1 MEGGWDL
8 QGFTLFSFKLKNN
21 MAYVNFW
28 KGLAAD
34 YVAETH
40 GEGIYQCTDTGD
52 TYIFGVKNSG
62 KGGGNVDFSG
72 YPFISEVSTEEEA
85 IKILAQKIN
94 EYHPLQVTFT
104 VNPTPSDATVTING
118 SIQNSVKV
126 NFGSTVTWKVERTGY
141 QTKEGSQVVNS
152 DSTIDVSL
160 EIQQYTL
167 TVNPTPSDATVIL
180 DDETRKSVTVN
191 YGTSVSW
198 QVSKDGYITQSGT
211 HQVVANHTLSITLEA
226 ESTIP
231 TSLPS
236 GLTIVDGSGKVHTSY
251 STWNS
256 GLGLTGIGVNSDGHQ
271 FIFGVAT
278 SLTNSH
284 VDDNSIN
291 TCKYWSDYLYGTD
304 VYGLTN
310 YTTSSQAEQDFNSK
324 SNTDAIIA
332 AIGSNGETDNAAR
345 VCRNYSAGVIEKGQ
359 WDLPALGILKII
371 NNLRSSIQTLMSNIG
386 KSYWNNMLTSY
397 WAWSSTEYSSSTSW
411 VYDFSYQ
418 TSGSGNKDNYTFV
431 IPVFTIV

>member
-1 MEGGWDL
+1 
-8 QGFTLFSFKLKNN
+8 

-28 KGLAAD
+28 KGPAAD

-40 GEGIYQCTDTGD
+40 AEGIYQCTDTGD

-85 IKILAQKIN
+85 IKILAQRIN

-104 VNPTPSDATVTING
+104 VNPTPSDATV
-118 SIQNSVKV
+118 
-126 NFGSTVTWKVERTGY
+126 
-141 QTKEGSQVVNS
+141 
-152 DSTIDVSL
+152 
-160 EIQQYTL
+160 
-167 TVNPTPSDATVIL
+167 IL
-180 DDETRKSVTVN
+180 DGETRKSITVN

-278 SLTNSH
+278 SLTSSH

-291 TCKYWSDYLYGTD
+291 TRKYWSDYLYGTD

-332 AIGSNGETDNAAR
+332 AMGSNGETDNAAR
-345 VCRNYSAGVIEKGQ
+345 VCRNYSAGVIEKGK

-371 NNLRSSIQTLMSNIG
+371 NNLRSSIHTLMSNID
-386 KSYWNNMLTSY
+386 KSYWNNILTSY
-397 WAWSSTEYSSSTSW
+397 WAWSSTEYSSYISW
-411 VYDFSYQ
+411 YYNFNYQ
-418 TSGSGNKDNYTFV
+418 RSSSNPKDINFFV